1 MFPEIAF
8 IGLLAWVQFI
18 LFLLCCDYF
27 WHVESINDH
36 FVCRQIYTG
45 WMTWEGGMGK
55 WKDGKMEWW
64 KDGNWS
70 IGIPTV
76 DGVVNVRK
84 YEWIR
89 D

>member
-1 MFPEIAF
+1 
-8 IGLLAWVQFI
+8 
-18 LFLLCCDYF
+18 
-27 WHVESINDH
+27 
-36 FVCRQIYTG
+36 
-45 WMTWEGGMGK
+45 MTWDGGMGK
-55 WKDGKMEWW
+55 WKDGKMERWNGGKMEWW